1 MVKCCSPLTIESR
14 GSGSV
19 NGKYNRRIY
28 RKSGLRVPAPRHA
41 HLVVSLRFFFSFFLS
56 LSLSLFLSHT
66 HIFRSPFFVFF
77 FSCASLNNETLLTEK
92 ERHEAA
98 CNERGWEVDAAAQ
111 VAGGTGL
118 DYQRHGVVP
127 GGRHGCSCGRVV
139 RHSRNLKHASLPLSC
154 LSPPRWEF
162 GFRARV
168 PSNLERNV
176 SLMNVD
182 CRLLWKM
189 VCVCARVCMR
199 VRVRRLWDSFWSS
212 IIYFYLFFFLR
223 PFRRGF
229 IDVRDRNEIFSSWVK
244 FSGVNL

>member
-1 MVKCCSPLTIESR
+1 MASIIGVSTGSPAYGFRPR
-14 GSGSV
+14 GTL
-19 NGKYNRRIY
+19 I
-28 RKSGLRVPAPRHA
+28 
-41 HLVVSLRFFFSFFLS
+41 SLSLCVFFSLSFYPFLS
-56 LSLSLFLSHT
+56 LSHTHTFFVLLFL
-66 HIFRSPFFVFF
+66 FFF

-189 VCVCARVCMR
+189 VCVRARVYACTC
-199 VRVRRLWDSFWSS
+199 
-212 IIYFYLFFFLR
+212 
-223 PFRRGF
+223 
-229 IDVRDRNEIFSSWVK
+229 
-244 FSGVNL
+244 